1 MKSISFIYNLLFNRR
16 KSKQKKK
23 NINKQNESLTDYSP
37 RTTTTTNGPVMRNK
51 FNLSSSASNSNI
63 NNKNRSSIQ
72 QHQQLQQNSISAV
85 YKLLLIGNSGVGK
98 TSLINRFCDNTY
110 LPVYIDTIG
119 VDFKM
124 KMVTLKNDLCLNDN
138 RNSFTKRRSASFHD
152 NLSKQYVNIKLQIW

>member
-1 MKSISFIYNLLFNRR
+1 MKTTSFIYNLLFNRR
-16 KSKQKKK
+16 KKNNKNKNDSQLKNGHLSK
-23 NINKQNESLTDYSP
+23 
-37 RTTTTTNGPVMRNK
+37 TTTNGPVMRNK
-51 FNLSSSASNSNI
+51 FNLSSSSSNSNI

-72 QHQQLQQNSISAV
+72 QHQHQQLNQNSISAV

-124 KMVTLKNDLCLNDN
+124 KLVTLKNDLYLNDN
-138 RNSFTKRRSASFHD
+138 RNSFAKRRSASFHD